1 MKSKEIRILVKT
13 EVDKAINDFKK
24 LQNQVNKTSDTK
36 DRMRVKTEG
45 LERTI
50 GQLRNKL
57 LLVSFAFAAVGASI
71 GKTIKTS
78 AQFEALETRL
88 VALKGSVDEGRKSF
102 DFFNKVAATT
112 PFQLANVV
120 EAGAQLEAFG
130 ADSTQTLKAV
140 SDLAAFMGTDIV
152 EAANAFGRAFAGGA
166 GAADV
171 LRERGV
177 LTQVKLKSG
186 FEDLSKLT
194 LPQFR
199 EALINTLTDPEG
211 NISGATDLLSQTFS
225 GLVSNFQDSISQ
237 LQDSIGD
244 LLAPLM
250 KSTIKILKDGVDS
263 ITESFRQLA
272 ETELETTIRRLKE
285 VGSENKEIQ
294 DALFKLEQ
302 RNRQQRVDALN
313 KELEGV
319 GNLKELSALVVEEV
333 DKRAKLETELLP
345 LQEEQEALQKKT
357 IFNGQ
362 IRTKQENERLQ
373 QLFKLVKA
381 KQEEI
386 EQSEQDL
393 VILNNQ
399 ILTRKQYNDL
409 IESGAKIVAEHA
421 KNTEGILNIEQEI
434 TKSAQQQLADQIK
447 QGKVSSENALKLF
460 QSLAAE
466 IAILKLKNILQDR
479 INAKKEKE
487 LATSQAIAA
496 TSAVGGGFFGF
507 IRGLFQTGGSYV
519 NRFQGGG
526 SFDVNKRT
534 ILPTN
539 PPAIVGDNASGMER
553 IDITPLPAAPSSR
566 DRNIVINIS
575 APLVDETV
583 VDHII
588 PAIRRAEKLGL

>member
-1 MKSKEIRILVKT
+1 MKSKQIRILVKT

-152 EAANAFGRAFAGGA
+152 DAANAFGRAFAGGA

-250 KSTIKILKDGVDS
+250 KSTVKILKDGVDS
-263 ITESFRQLA
+263 ITESFRQLG

-319 GNLKELSALVVEEV
+319 GSLKELSALVVEEV

-345 LQEEQEALQKKT
+345 LQEEQEALQKKN
-357 IFNGQ
+357 ILNGQ

-373 QLFKLVKA
+373 ELFKLVKA

-507 IRGLFQTGGSYV
+507 VRGLFQTGGSYV
-519 NRFQGGG
+519 NKFPTGG

-553 IDITPLPAAPSSR
+553 IDITPLPAAPNSR
-566 DRNIVINIS
+566 NRNITINIS

>member
-1 MKSKEIRILVKT
+1 MADKKIRLLVKA
-13 EVDKAINDFKK
+13 EVNKAIQD
-24 LQNQVNKTSDTK
+24 LNKTEKST
-36 DRMRVKTEG
+36 
-45 LERTI
+45 
-50 GQLRNKL
+50 NKL
-57 LLVSFAFAAVGASI
+57 ALAARQAMKAFAGLASAAALGAVVKSSVQ
-71 GKTIKTS
+71 TS

-102 DFFNKVAATT
+102 EFFNKVAATT

-130 ADSTQTLKAV
+130 ADSTETLKAV

-152 EAANAFGRAFAGGA
+152 DAANAFGRAFAGGA

-186 FEDLSKLT
+186 FDDLSKLT

-211 NISGATDLLSQTFS
+211 NIAGATDLLSQTFS
-225 GLVSNFQDSISQ
+225 GLVSNFQDSVSQ

-244 LLAPLM
+244 ILAPLM

-263 ITESFRQLA
+263 ITESFRQLS

-285 VGSENKEIQ
+285 IGSEN
-294 DALFKLEQ
+294 EQ
-302 RNRQQRVDALN
+302 VQKA
-313 KELEGV
+313 
-319 GNLKELSALVVEEV
+319 LSALEERSRKQRLDALSEELKGIGSLTELSESVIEQV

-345 LQEEQEALQKKT
+345 LLEEQEALQSKT
-357 IFNGQ
+357 IFSGE
-362 IRTKQENERLQ
+362 IRNRQENQRLQ
-373 QLFKLVKA
+373 ELFRLIET

-386 EQSEQDL
+386 NQSEQDL

-409 IESGAKIVAEHA
+409 IEKGVAVVEGE
-421 KNTEGILNIEQEI
+421 KENNEGILNIEQEI
-434 TKSAQQQLADQIK
+434 TKSAQEQLRTQIQ
-447 QGKVSSENALKLF
+447 QGKISAQNAVELIKNLFVELATLKIKNAL
-460 QSLAAE
+460 QS
-466 IAILKLKNILQDR
+466 Q

-487 LATSQAIAA
+487 LRLTQQTAA
-496 TSAVGGGFFGF
+496 ASAVGGGIFGF
-507 IRGLFQTGGSYV
+507 IGGLFQTGGSYI

-526 SFDVNKRT
+526 SFNVNRRT

-539 PPAIVGDNASGMER
+539 PPAMVGDNASGMER
-553 IDITPLPAAPSSR
+553 IDITPLPAPPRAS
-566 DRNIVINIS
+566 DRNINIYIS

-588 PAIRRAEKLGL
+588 PAIRRAEKLNL

>member
-13 EVDKAINDFKK
+13 EVKKAVDDFKK
-24 LQNQVNKTSDTK
+24 LQNQVNKTADTK

>member
-24 LQNQVNKTSDTK
+24 LQNQVNKTTDTK

-263 ITESFRQLA
+263 ITESFRQLG

-434 TKSAQQQLADQIK
+434 SKSAQKQLADQIK
-447 QGKVSSENALKLF
+447 QGKVSSENAIKLF

-487 LATSQAIAA
+487 LATSQAIVA

-539 PPAIVGDNASGMER
+539 PPAMVGDNASGMER

-575 APLVDETV
+575 GPLVDETV